1 MRVQKLVA
9 KRFLSMID
17 AINTAQVNEAGD
29 TMMVQNFSNKHEE
42 WYVLL

>member
-17 AINTAQVNEAGD
+17 ATNTAQVNEAGD